1 MARVRGGIP
10 PLRQSGGLAAA
21 NCGGCGKAGCADFA
35 KSVVTGENPP
45 SKCPVAS
52 QEQVAA
58 IAKALGIE
66 VGDSVKKVAV
76 VFCGGDHNQ
85 EKVQTLYNGVSDC
98 VSASLIAGG
107 PKGCAYGCLGMGS
120 CARACPFNAIE
131 MVNGLAVVHPEL
143 CVGCGA
149 CVDTCPRNLIKLV
162 PQTAK
167 VHIYCSSPEKGAAKM
182 KVCSVPCIG
191 CRKCVKG
198 GEEGQ
203 FNVDGFKVSVNY
215 EAEKLVDR
223 ETNIDKR
230 RDLQKLVVAIYQFRK
245 LNSGS
250 VPIISM
256 PDPTRFRP
264 GAGLMSGSQINLS
277 TGICTCRIIPENG
290 SSMTSNL
297 TLNH

>member
-1 MARVRGGIP
+1 MEIFIAAVVAMAVIGLILGGVI
-10 PLRQSGGLAAA
+10 GIAAKLFKVEVDPRIELVTELLPGA

-35 KSVVTGENPP
+35 KSVVAGENPP

-52 QEQVAA
+52 QEQVAS

-107 PKGCAYGCLGMGS
+107 PKGCAYGCLGMSS

-131 MVNGLAVVHPEL
+131 MINGLAVVHPEL

-191 CRKCVKG
+191 CRKCAKG

-203 FNVDGFKVSVNY
+203 FNIEGFKVSVNY
-215 EAEKLVDR
+215 EAENLVDSSIF
-223 ETNIDKR
+223 ETVKCPTGC
-230 RDLQKLVVAIYQFRK
+230 LLTEAEHLKVEEEQKAKAEAKAKKQSEVA
-245 LNSGS
+245 
-250 VPIISM
+250 
-256 PDPTRFRP
+256 
-264 GAGLMSGSQINLS
+264 
-277 TGICTCRIIPENG
+277 
-290 SSMTSNL
+290 
-297 TLNH
+297 

>member
-1 MARVRGGIP
+1 MEIFIAAVVAMAVIGI
-10 PLRQSGGLAAA
+10 LLGAIIGVAAKIFKVEVDPRIDLVTELLPGV
-21 NCGGCGKAGCADFA
+21 NCGGCGKAGCADLA
-35 KSVVTGENPP
+35 KSIVSGEEAP

-52 QEQVAA
+52 QEQISS

-149 CVDTCPRNLIKLV
+149 CVSTCPRNIIDLA
-162 PQTAK
+162 PQDAK

-182 KVCSVPCIG
+182 KVCAVPCIA
-191 CRKCVKG
+191 CRKCVKA
-198 GEEGQ
+198 GEEDQ
-203 FNVDGFKVSVNY
+203 FVVDGFKVSVNY
-215 EAEKLVDR
+215 EAEKLVDNSIFEAVKCPTGCLLSEAEHVR
-223 ETNIDKR
+223 IEEAKNSE
-230 RDLQKLVVAIYQFRK
+230 VA
-245 LNSGS
+245 
-250 VPIISM
+250 
-256 PDPTRFRP
+256 
-264 GAGLMSGSQINLS
+264 
-277 TGICTCRIIPENG
+277 
-290 SSMTSNL
+290 
-297 TLNH
+297 

>member
-1 MARVRGGIP
+1 MEIFIAAVVAMAVIGLILGGVI
-10 PLRQSGGLAAA
+10 GIAAKLFKVEVDPRIELVTELLPGA

-203 FNVDGFKVSVNY
+203 FNIDGFKVSVNY
-215 EAEKLVDR
+215 EAEKLVDSSIF
-223 ETNIDKR
+223 ETVKCPTGCLLTEAKHLKIEEE
-230 RDLQKLVVAIYQFRK
+230 QKAKAEAKAETQSEVA
-245 LNSGS
+245 
-250 VPIISM
+250 
-256 PDPTRFRP
+256 
-264 GAGLMSGSQINLS
+264 
-277 TGICTCRIIPENG
+277 
-290 SSMTSNL
+290 
-297 TLNH
+297 